1 MTQDPNL
8 PDGCRA
14 ADIGR
19 AMGEISP
26 ALDEHLDMCKTEY
39 DEIVEIL
46 FNLREQT
53 ISFRTAF
60 RDVEIAYGNAVRKL
74 KKYSA
79 DWVIDEILN
88 RSISTLDSFSLDEPD
103 YLANIAR
110 DDLPS
115 WEDVE
120 ETIALDWEKN
130 NE

>member
-1 MTQDPNL
+1 MTDPNL

-14 ADIGR
+14 ADVGR

-26 ALDEHLDMCKTEY
+26 ALDEHLDRCKTEY
-39 DEIVEIL
+39 DEITKIL
-46 FNLREQT
+46 TDLCKQT

-60 RDVEIAYGNAVRKL
+60 KDVEMVYIHAVEKL

-120 ETIALDWEKN
+120 ETITEDWGEGS
-130 NE
+130 